1 MTDREINMFAAAAVE
16 ADYAAAHADAA
27 AAVEADYAAARNTVL
42 DAVPERK

>member
-1 MTDREINMFAAAAVE
+1 MTDREINMF
-16 ADYAAAHADAA
+16 AA